1 MKDMAIKSVVA
12 SLVLGMVAFGS
23 TAAQAGE
30 VEVGFRV
37 GGVQVH
43 VHGDSCRHGPAP
55 LPPPQARGRY
65 EMQTVSRWVEGG
77 YEQVWVPEVCET
89 RHRRYKRVTRCTGGY
104 YEQRQ
109 LAGHYEQVQEW
120 VWVPY
125 AQDDGW
131 RSRRVHAA
139 SYYP

>member
-1 MKDMAIKSVVA
+1 MAFKTAVA

-23 TAAQAGE
+23 TTAQAAE

-43 VHGDSCRHGPAP
+43 MHSDSCRHSPAP

-65 EMQTVSRWVEGG
+65 ELQTVSRYVEGG
-77 YEQVWVPEVCET
+77 VERVWVPEVCKERYR
-89 RHRRYKRVTRCTGGY
+89 RHARITKCTGGY
-104 YEQRQ
+104 YEERRVP
-109 LAGHYEQVQEW
+109 GRYEQVQEW

-125 AQDDGW
+125 THDDGW
-131 RSRRVHAA
+131 RSRRAHAA
-139 SYYP
+139 SYHP

>member
-1 MKDMAIKSVVA
+1 MAFKTAVA

-23 TAAQAGE
+23 TTAQAAE

-43 VHGDSCRHGPAP
+43 VHSDSCRHSPAP

-65 EMQTVSRWVEGG
+65 ELQTVSRWVEGG
-77 YEQVWVPEVCET
+77 YEEVWVPEVCET
-89 RHRRYKRVTRCTGGY
+89 RHRRHKRVTRCTGGY

-109 LAGHYEQVQEW
+109 RPGYYEQVQDW
-120 VWVPY
+120 VWVPA

-131 RSRRVHAA
+131 RSRRVRSA